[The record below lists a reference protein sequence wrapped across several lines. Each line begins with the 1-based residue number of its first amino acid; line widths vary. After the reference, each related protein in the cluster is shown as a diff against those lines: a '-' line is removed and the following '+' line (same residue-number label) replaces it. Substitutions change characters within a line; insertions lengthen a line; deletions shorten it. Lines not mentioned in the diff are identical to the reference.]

1 VFERREIPGGS
12 FLDPPGIV
20 DGNLCFTESQDLT
33 MTSSPIAPPAEA
45 PQLPP
50 AQPSRVAWQ
59 PIVWFGLLIIACY
72 APTLLQLVRV
82 WASDDNMGHGFFV
95 PAVAGYVV
103 WQRRDQLLAEPRES
117 SVWGLLIIAWGAI
130 QSVLATLG
138 AELFTQR
145 LAFVVSLTGMVVFL
159 GGRRWFKIL
168 AFPLVL
174 LIFMIPI
181 PAIIYAQLTLRLQ
194 ELATVLAEWML
205 SAVGIPVIRTGNLLE
220 LPSQVLNVAEACS
233 GIRSLLSLSFL
244 SLVYAYFRDNRT
256 WVRWILFLATIPIA
270 IGANAIR
277 VALTGVLSE
286 IDTKLAQGG
295 YHEVEGY
302 IVFVIALV
310 ALISFHNLINL
321 ATRMRRVAALQP
333 RTPTV

>member
-1 VFERREIPGGS
+1 MI
-12 FLDPPGIV
+12 
-20 DGNLCFTESQDLT
+20 
-33 MTSSPIAPPAEA
+33 SSPIVRPAEA
-45 PQLPP
+45 PQQPW
-50 AQPSRVAWQ
+50 AQPPRVLWL
-59 PIVWFGLLIIACY
+59 PIVWFGALLIACY
-72 APTLLQLVRV
+72 APMLFQLVKI

-103 WQRRDQLLAEPRES
+103 WQRRAQLLAEPRKS
-117 SVWGLLIIAWGAI
+117 SGWGLLIMACGAV

-145 LAFVVSLTGMVVFL
+145 LAFVISLTGMVVYL
-159 GGRRWFKIL
+159 GGKRWFKIL
-168 AFPLVL
+168 AFPLSL
-174 LIFMIPI
+174 LLFMIPI

-194 ELATVLAEWML
+194 ELATILAEWML
-205 SAVGIPVIRTGNLLE
+205 TAVGIPVIRTGNLLE

-256 WVRWILFLATIPIA
+256 WVRWVLFLSTIPIA

-277 VALTGVLSE
+277 VALTGVFSE
-286 IDTKLAQGG
+286 VNTKLAQGA

-310 ALISFHNLINL
+310 ALISFHKLINL
-321 ATRMRRVAALQP
+321 ATRKRGAASLQP
-333 RTPTV
+333 RSPIV